1 MRVTGTRLNLS
12 PSSWGGLLDNTVSV
26 APFIRTVDVLRASF
40 EEHRLRRS
48 ATGPPKTLS
57 QERMDEGAHWID
69 DQPQSAAALRKRPP
83 LLGGCSDQQSDFNS
97 GNSLKSF
104 DPYLVASIKDANRH
118 RKMGAR
124 RSRSAKLLI
133 LLVERNSASLCI
145 RD

>member
-1 MRVTGTRLNLS
+1 MFFGPRLKNIDCADQRQVPQRHCRKKGWMRVLIGLMIGPNQRRLLE
-12 PSSWGGLLDNTVSV
+12 LD
-26 APFIRTVDVLRASF
+26 
-40 EEHRLRRS
+40 HRC
-48 ATGPPKTLS
+48 
-57 QERMDEGAHWID
+57 W
-69 DQPQSAAALRKRPP
+69 
-83 LLGGCSDQQSDFNS
+83 GCSDQQSDFNS
-97 GNSLKSF
+97 GNSLKSI